1 MISQSELR
9 DRISSII
16 DKNKNLLEDPRSATG
31 KLMKIIMADVRGKV
45 EAKKV
50 VQLINEEID
59 KRAK

>member
-16 DKNKNLLEDPRSATG
+16 DKNKNLLEDHKSATG